1 MTCCADAGP
10 ARAGRINDATPSK
23 IIGLVIAAS
32 LSAVLT
38 AIGRKGSRSE
48 SRMLARLGEV
58 HRMAAAAAKTQA
70 AKAVSVG
77 RSYWILKSS
86 MLLPSAIISIIQRG
100 VLPRPDHVSDGSF
113 GFRNFGSTLG

>member
-1 MTCCADAGP
+1 VFPFRLVVKPDSDP
-10 ARAGRINDATPSK
+10 ISK
-23 IIGLVIAAS
+23 F
-32 LSAVLT
+32 
-38 AIGRKGSRSE
+38 
-48 SRMLARLGEV
+48 RMLARFGEV
-58 HRMAAAAAKTQA
+58 RRTAIALAKLNLP
-70 AKAVSVG
+70 KAVSAG